1 MITRRKEADRLDRHS
16 RFNRDRDEDRY
27 DEFNPRRD
35 YLDDRDDRH
44 YLDDRDDRHYL
55 DDRDDRHY
63 RELAYRRRRK
73 YEGFGIGDAIA
84 LLFILAIF
92 SVFMT
97 SVFDRDLPKP
107 TSPQPTPVEAET
119 NAP

>member
-1 MITRRKEADRLDRHS
+1 MITRRKEGDRLDRHS
-16 RFNRDRDEDRY
+16 RFNRERDEQRY

-35 YLDDRDDRH
+35 YLD
-44 YLDDRDDRHYL
+44 YLDYL
-55 DDRDDRHY
+55 DERDDRHY
-63 RELAYRRRRK
+63 RDERDDLHDRHYREFAYRLRRK